1 MKPVDQTDWTPKTG
15 DCFRA
20 CVASIFELP
29 IESVPNFMEEGDDHF
44 KVDIGKTTTENTVRS
59 QGIILASGR
68 FIGGGL
74 YADRQRIKETIFDLP
89 VHQPGNRAEWHCRD
103 MLDHKGH
110 PVNRA
115 GLEIDDSFRPLNS
128 SHRPA
133 FRTLLAA
140 GSILAHN
147 DWKRLKC
154 GAGLAIASAFG
165 AVKSFMRINK

>member
-1 MKPVDQTDWTPKTG
+1 M
-15 DCFRA
+15 
-20 CVASIFELP
+20 
-29 IESVPNFMEEGDDHF
+29 
-44 KVDIGKTTTENTVRS
+44 TEDTVQAR
-59 QGIILASGR
+59 GIILASGR

-89 VHQPGNRAEWHCRD
+89 VYQPGNRAKWHRRV
-103 MLDHKGH
+103 MLDSRGH

-115 GLEIDDSFRPLNS
+115 GVEIDEAFRPLS
-128 SHRPA
+128 SSRQPA
-133 FRTLLAA
+133 FKALFAA

-165 AVKSFMRINK
+165 AVKSFVRLCQ